1 MELDFQIQIAV
12 CAAVVAGQTLSRQT
26 DLLAFGNAFG
36 DFDVE
41 GFGLITD
48 ATVFVHGRHVQIQR
62 TLRADISGVNIDT
75 QFGMLVF
82 AFNRA
87 GRPCVRLSLIA
98 AEAGKQIFKIEIARA
113 ERFAAAVFV
122 VEAAGLPPALRP

>member
-1 MELDFQIQIAV
+1 
-12 CAAVVAGQTLSRQT
+12 
-26 DLLAFGNAFG
+26 
-36 DFDVE
+36 
-41 GFGLITD
+41 
-48 ATVFVHGRHVQIQR
+48 
-62 TLRADISGVNIDT
+62 
-75 QFGMLVF
+75 MLVF

-122 VEAAGLPPALRP
+122 VKAAGLRAAERIAACAAAVGIGQQFVVFGTLFTVG